1 MQVAFYYLAF
11 RNKSNVLMGHGYSS
25 MTLLSCSLDCM
36 SWTGKAEFLKYEL
49 V

>member
-1 MQVAFYYLAF
+1 MQVALYYLAF
-11 RNKSNVLMGHGYSS
+11 RDKSNLLMGNGYSS
-25 MTLLSCSLDCM
+25 MTLLSCGLDYM